1 MQRKNT
7 GKKQAFSSRA
17 AQNTHSG
24 PLKAISPKARKQR
37 GKTQQ
42 WSVEEDDFLTPQE
55 LDRLFAAIESK
66 RDQAPFRVAFCK
78 ALRASE
84 VGQLQLS
91 DYNRRDN
98 TLRVRR
104 LKGSRAGEFP
114 LYTRESASLRA
125 YLRER
130 GTAPGP
136 LFLSRHGRGISRRQ
150 LDRLM
155 KQYGA
160 AAGIAPE
167 KRHMHVL
174 KHSRGTSLNDAGE
187 SVLMIQHE
195 LGHRDIRN
203 TQRYTHVSAP
213 AKAAMFQRL
222 RDRW

>member
-1 MQRKNT
+1 M
-7 GKKQAFSSRA
+7 GKSAPKPGRV
-17 AQNTHSG
+17 AQNTYSEPLAKRSG
-24 PLKAISPKARKQR
+24 TGAKSPAKPPKKEAW
-37 GKTQQ
+37 T
-42 WSVEEDDFLTPQE
+42 VEESDYLTERE
-55 LDRLFAAIESK
+55 LGRLFAAAGAASK
-66 RDQAPFRVAFCK
+66 RDEAIMRITFCK

-84 VGQLQLS
+84 VGALQLS

-104 LKGSRAGEFP
+104 LKRSRSGEFP
-114 LYTRESASLRA
+114 LYPRELQSLRA

-130 GTAPGP
+130 GDVEGP

-150 LDRLM
+150 LDHLM

-160 AAGIAPE
+160 AAGLPKE

-174 KHSRGTSLNDAGE
+174 KHTRGTHLNDAGE
-187 SVLMIQHE
+187 GVVMIQHE

-213 AKAAMFQRL
+213 AKAAMFERL
-222 RDRW
+222 KEKW